1 MCLAL
6 WTVLNEEK
14 FYLKMSFNGF
24 QVSEMAI
31 RSSDGAIHFIMVNG
45 QVRVLGPMVM
55 EAPTRNSHC

>member
-1 MCLAL
+1 M
-6 WTVLNEEK
+6 LNEEK

-31 RSSDGAIHFIMVNG
+31 RSSDGAIHFIMVDD

-55 EAPTRNSHC
+55 EAPTQNSHC